1 LRQAS
6 RQAARQALSPAELR
20 VKAAQ
25 LRRIIVEMMGAN
37 KAHHFGGSLS
47 AADIVTTLYFY
58 AMAYDAGDPAWEARD
73 RFILSKGHC
82 VPAQYAALAM
92 LGVLP
97 MEELATLK
105 QLGARLQGHPAAHLL
120 PGIEACT
127 GSLGQGLSF
136 ANGVALA
143 SRIRG
148 VPYRVYC
155 LMGDGETQEG
165 QVWEAARTAP
175 LQRLGNLTAI
185 IDRNRLKA
193 MDRSYCGAELA
204 DLPARWA
211 AFGWRVLEVDG
222 HDVSALCD
230 ALDWAQQGAGAP
242 AMIIADT
249 VKGKGVSF
257 MEDQPFFHNAALT
270 PAQVEVALAELD
282 RALALAEEAR

>member
-1 LRQAS
+1 LKPG
-6 RQAARQALSPAELR
+6 LSPAQLR
-20 VKAAQ
+20 HKAAQ
-25 LRRIIVEMMGAN
+25 LRRNIVAMMGAN

-47 AADIVTTLYFY
+47 AADIVTALYFY
-58 AMAYDAGDPAWEARD
+58 AMDYDPANPSWEERD

-92 LGVLP
+92 LGVFP
-97 MEELATLK
+97 QEELATLK
-105 QLGARLQGHPAAHLL
+105 QMGTRLQGHPAAHLL
-120 PGIEACT
+120 PGIEGCT
-127 GSLGQGLSF
+127 GSLGMGLSF
-136 ANGVALA
+136 ANGLALA

-175 LQRLGNLTAI
+175 LQCLSNLSAI

-222 HDVSALCD
+222 HDLSALCD
-230 ALDWAQQGAGAP
+230 ALDWAQQGASAP
-242 AMIIADT
+242 SMIIADT
-249 VKGKGVSF
+249 VKGQGVSF
-257 MEDQPFFHNAALT
+257 MQDQPFYHNAALT
-270 PAQVEVALAELD
+270 SAQFEVALAELD
-282 RALALAEEAR
+282 QALALMGEAR